1 MADAFSVMM
10 GSARNAHKD
19 DADDDAS
26 DRELEAKLT
35 TSVKRT
41 RNVAD
46 AIEEDSPAIT
56 HRLTREPSTRASSPQ
71 RKRARTSG
79 KNADTLD
86 RPTAITYDRFRH
98 ALLVMA
104 YAGLDPSRS
113 AMNAQIRSSQRR
125 ADPLIGEIEAAG
137 MSWMDAYQVMDTLMK
152 APLGFMDTLNALAKH
167 TNPSENITTYAKLC
181 KFMRMVLWTCDLT
194 VAPADPALVA
204 ANEPCA
210 VEGKPCKAREKLYR
224 ISVSLYEVPSDDTGS
239 RDYRQA
245 RQVSSKPIQFHIGD
259 RYIELIVGTWY
270 LYHLSFLIAQNCSV
284 WVEHVRGLSR
294 KERDRIAPGF
304 DAASD
309 ADLAHMYVAANHHS
323 CAAVHDRAV
332 RIAQNIDKRN
342 QEYSK
347 RLKKSNK

>member
-1 MADAFSVMM
+1 MEDAFSVMM

-19 DADDDAS
+19 DVDPDAS
-26 DRELEAKLT
+26 DRDLETKLT
-35 TSVKRT
+35 TSVKRS
-41 RNVAD
+41 RSVAD

-56 HRLTREPSTRASSPQ
+56 QRLTRTAATRASSPQ
-71 RKRARTSG
+71 RKRARASG
-79 KNADTLD
+79 KNTDTLD
-86 RPTAITYDRFRH
+86 RPMAITYDRFRH
-98 ALLVMA
+98 ALIIMA
-104 YAGLDPSRS
+104 YAGLNPARS

-125 ADPLIGEIEAAG
+125 VDPLVTEVESAG

-194 VAPADPALVA
+194 VALADSALVA
-204 ANEPCA
+204 ASEPCA

-224 ISVSLYEVPSDDTGS
+224 ISVFMYEVPDDGVGS
-239 RDYRQA
+239 RDYRMA
-245 RQVSSKPIQFHIGD
+245 RQVTSHAIQFHVSD

-284 WVEHVRGLSR
+284 WVEHVRGLTR

-323 CAAVHDRAV
+323 CTAVHDRVV